1 MNRIKTTKL
10 PLFHFCGIVFSL
22 LLLAAC
28 SSDKTD
34 KKQDA
39 LLYFGVKTIGPS
51 VNIYAFDAKENLLKL
66 TDDDSVRDVD
76 INISNNGDL
85 VFTSSRKDTKK
96 ITLEKYSE
104 SYHIFKLKPGTTGPA
119 KIVNSEA
126 TELLPKYSPDGQQI
140 AFKRKTA
147 DYQSIMLIPADSGS
161 AARSLLSGMEIR
173 DFDWSPDGNSI
184 AIAHREKDYSYLSLF
199 DIATGRI
206 ESLISLPTNPPTEN
220 FEPSDNDVF
229 MKKIEYLRWSPDG
242 RYIAYIRNP
251 LYKADRELRL
261 IDVNSKVD
269 KRLSENGAHAQDG
282 IDWADDSQSLLYSA
296 IVNYKF
302 YFDETQQRK
311 VYEGAMHIYRLAL
324 DGKTQQITSGD
335 HLYKMP
341 TFSPDE
347 TKIAFYY
354 ADKLGEREYS
364 LKVMDTNGSNAK
376 MLFKK
381 GSPEG
386 NIIWK

>member
-1 MNRIKTTKL
+1 MNRIKTNKL

-22 LLLAAC
+22 LLLTAC

-34 KKQDA
+34 EKQDA

-51 VNIYAFDAKENLLKL
+51 VNIYAFDAKENLLKI

-76 INISNNGDL
+76 VNISNSGDL

-147 DYQSIMLIPADSGS
+147 DYQSVMLMPADSS
-161 AARSLLSGMEIR
+161 SPPKSLLSGMEIR
-173 DFDWSPDGNSI
+173 DFDWSPDGKSI
-184 AIAHREKDYSYLSLF
+184 AIAHREQDYSYLSLF
-199 DIATGRI
+199 EIATGRI
-206 ESLISLPTNPPTEN
+206 ESLISLPINPPTEN
-220 FEPSDNDVF
+220 YEPSDNDLF

-242 RYIAYIRNP
+242 KLIAYIRNP
-251 LYKADRELRL
+251 LYKSDRELRV
-261 IDVNSKVD
+261 INIQSKAD
-269 KRLSENGAHAQDG
+269 KRLSANGAHAQDG
-282 IDWADDSQSLLYSA
+282 IDWANDGQSLLYSA

-302 YFDETQQRK
+302 YFDEQQQRK
-311 VYEGAMHIYRLAL
+311 VYEGAMHIYRHKL
-324 DGKTQQITSGD
+324 DGQSLQVTAGD

-347 TKIAFYY
+347 SKIAYYY
-354 ADKLGEREYS
+354 ADRLGERVYS
-364 LKVMDTNGSNAK
+364 LRVMDADGANAK
-376 MLFKK
+376 MLFEM